1 MLANTIIIPIM
12 YRMTPIV
19 MTITLIAIK
28 PNAGAIARATPIAAN
43 NHPTRKLLIFTIS
56 PP

>member
-1 MLANTIIIPIM
+1 MPANTIIIPIM

-28 PNAGAIARATPIAAN
+28 PNADAIARATPIAAN
-43 NHPTRKLLIFTIS
+43 NHPTQKLFIFTIS